1 MLIDKI
7 REDLKTAMKA
17 RDAARVEVLR
27 FLLSEVKNVGI
38 NEKRELD
45 DGVVTAVLQKL
56 TKQRR
61 EGMEQFRSAGRE
73 DLVKKEES
81 ELQVLQDYMPRQL
94 SEEELET
101 RVRAVITEVG
111 ATSRKDM
118 GKVMKAAVERLSG
131 AADGRRIQGVV
142 QRLLP

>member
-1 MLIDKI
+1 
-7 REDLKTAMKA
+7 
-17 RDAARVEVLR
+17 
-27 FLLSEVKNVGI
+27 
-38 NEKRELD
+38 
-45 DGVVTAVLQKL
+45 
-56 TKQRR
+56 
-61 EGMEQFRSAGRE
+61 
-73 DLVKKEES
+73 
-81 ELQVLQDYMPRQL
+81 MPRQL